1 MQLAQRT
8 WQMGLSLLSL
18 LKKQLA
24 LETVSSLLVLQ
35 LWGALREDLYLEVLQ
50 ESGLTWELL
59 QLESMAPPF

>member
-1 MQLAQRT
+1 
-8 WQMGLSLLSL
+8 MGLSLLSL

-35 LWGALREDLYLEVLQ
+35 LWGALGEDLYLEVLQ